1 MARTT
6 RSTTAAAA
14 AAAAAPV
21 APDGPALSTRKTR
34 NNAQPAPLEQ
44 ELELPQSKNKGPGR
58 GRVSA
63 GQRGRYQI
71 QIQKSKSKSTTKAK
85 SAPEEEQS
93 EDEASK
99 GQASAKPELPSAEDD
114 AGEGHSRKE
123 GDNAFLRN
131 AEEEEG
137 KDVLQEEGD
146 DVLIPNT
153 KEEGG
158 EDVFEEKEGE
168 DVFMPNAEEEGGE
181 DVFQEEGN
189 DVFMRNAE
197 AEGGEDV
204 FREEGDVFMPNAEEA
219 EAEGGDPFQENKVET
234 AWVPPPPRSP
244 ARGERVTRSS
254 PGRPRPAWHGGDAR
268 RLEFETTGDLDGW
281 DPSRRRQRAPVDEDD
296 EDEGLSGNPHLN
308 NLSPGPRVQTRMHSA
323 RHNASRPSSPHAHP
337 LASPRTPMNSRVR
350 SPPAATPLPP
360 SSPFRTSPPL
370 ESDADDSD
378 DDYGR
383 QQEEKRRLAAKR
395 LARGFPSPPT
405 VDTEEEDL
413 EDEREFEASIALPAP
428 KKRTAAANAKT
439 VTRARPAAKKG
450 KGKDKSGVVKESEPP
465 SRQKK
470 GKEKANA
477 KGSDLDSDHT
487 DPQPAKKSKRRTKQK
502 KAAAPAE
509 AYGVDSTD
517 EGEDSD
523 AEGEGEDA
531 AGSKS
536 GPVPQEIR
544 DQLFAA
550 QDAFHN
556 KIAALAEKCGKDPQ
570 VLHQLLGTTPKM
582 ARNLTAWNT
591 WQSWYSEHHPKS
603 KEVDRTEYARISR
616 QAFVDALPNLNKNE
630 LADSALVFETI
641 PWLKKWHEETMA
653 NAINNWRDNGK
664 FKSVVRKAIKP
675 IIHQSRLFHSSLG
688 VHLWGYVIDPN
699 GEASFAFGGT
709 DDFKAVRSEN
719 KFALSSF
726 IKDLEHMFGMQEIK
740 KRGLNPAHHILPK
753 VLPQQEGEAKRDAQR
768 RAFSTI
774 MGAQLRKYVTTER
787 ASKFKMQWSDKFL
800 DLAWESKI
808 RIINYP
814 EVLENSGQII
824 GGKFDLKQV
833 KVTHYDDFLPD
844 LEKANSL
851 PLNAGEG
858 KEDDDDDMVMRI
870 VPWEDDDKT
879 LSLDEQGDVGLV
891 VATDGRCLRR
901 VRHSPAF
908 NKAVVAEGVKT
919 AKKPRKD
926 EGLRRPKE
934 QARRAPAPPPP
945 PASRPVAGPS
955 RYRGD
960 ELPAPNNRTGETS
973 QAGRHWYYLSPD
985 PRYSREAEGIDQY
998 PRDPSP
1004 RYTPSAPPRANAG
1017 RYSPPPRANAT
1028 IRNSPPPR
1036 GDGTRYLPPAPS
1048 RANTAARH
1056 SPPPRAYSPPPPPR
1070 ANAAARHSPPP
1081 RTYSPR
1087 AYSPPPRAYSPSPP
1101 PRANAGPRYPPES
1114 RGNAARYPPPLRA
1127 APYAR
1132 GEGGAVIHR
1141 RVKLEDQ
1148 PGSSRSAALDERL
1161 ALAPAAPRDRSSR
1174 TAALDQ
1180 GAPAAPHAGSSRS
1193 AALDQRLALPVALP
1207 RPESSRSAALDQRAP
1222 PPHAGS
1228 SRDNRPQQGDRTAQT
1243 YPRLDLAERPP
1254 APKRKHNDAGSLPT
1268 DRDAKRSRLQD
1279 DEALRP
1285 GQLDVYKLR
1294 FRVSSG
1300 VPKVFYATGFRRVGK
1315 WSRADML
1322 LYYEFRHP
1330 DRGDVLVHIP
1340 KDSTPVFVSEQDRQ
1354 RYESEI
1360 SIHGLEDF

>member
-1 MARTT
+1 MVGGSKIRKVAVHVTSVTCRAALGYRTGIRDVIGNSVPSAEFETLRSLLPTTMSLVRLDGRVADGGGGAGAGRGYQRSVLCNVMKIANLERQEWVSEAEKGGRATWWTYVGAANLMAGTGGDAAGEERLGDQPTAGGKT
-6 RSTTAAAA
+6 RGGVPLRAGIASVRVSRRDRAGEEKMGNQPKRGGRVRRGAPRREGMHLEADNVEARRGWNGAGLLTAASIVQPTFLFRDEKGGMNCRDSYIEKKRGHLKARGHRRQWGKLKFM
-14 AAAAAPV
+14 V
-21 APDGPALSTRKTR
+21 SK
-34 NNAQPAPLEQ
+34 PAPLEQ

-58 GRVSA
+58 GRAPANAAATKSKSK
-63 GQRGRYQI
+63 
-71 QIQKSKSKSTTKAK
+71 KSKSKSTTKAK
-85 SAPEEEQS
+85 SAPEEEES

-153 KEEGG
+153 KEEGD

-168 DVFMPNAEEEGGE
+168 DVFMPNTEEEGGE

-204 FREEGDVFMPNAEEA
+204 FREEGNVFMPNAEEA

-281 DPSRRRQRAPVDEDD
+281 DLSRRRQRAPVDEDD

-308 NLSPGPRVQTRMHSA
+308 NLSPRPRVQTRMHSA

-450 KGKDKSGVVKESEPP
+450 KGKDKSGVMKESEPP

-726 IKDLEHMFGMQEIK
+726 IAEPS
-740 KRGLNPAHHILPK
+740 GLATLGNLP
-753 VLPQQEGEAKRDAQR
+753 
-768 RAFSTI
+768 
-774 MGAQLRKYVTTER
+774 
-787 ASKFKMQWSDKFL
+787 
-800 DLAWESKI
+800 I
-808 RIINYP
+808 RQH
-814 EVLENSGQII
+814 LLQGQ
-824 GGKFDLKQV
+824 
-833 KVTHYDDFLPD
+833 T
-844 LEKANSL
+844 
-851 PLNAGEG
+851 
-858 KEDDDDDMVMRI
+858 
-870 VPWEDDDKT
+870 
-879 LSLDEQGDVGLV
+879 
-891 VATDGRCLRR
+891 
-901 VRHSPAF
+901 
-908 NKAVVAEGVKT
+908 
-919 AKKPRKD
+919 
-926 EGLRRPKE
+926 
-934 QARRAPAPPPP
+934 
-945 PASRPVAGPS
+945 
-955 RYRGD
+955 
-960 ELPAPNNRTGETS
+960 
-973 QAGRHWYYLSPD
+973 
-985 PRYSREAEGIDQY
+985 
-998 PRDPSP
+998 
-1004 RYTPSAPPRANAG
+1004 
-1017 RYSPPPRANAT
+1017 
-1028 IRNSPPPR
+1028 
-1036 GDGTRYLPPAPS
+1036 
-1048 RANTAARH
+1048 
-1056 SPPPRAYSPPPPPR
+1056 
-1070 ANAAARHSPPP
+1070 
-1081 RTYSPR
+1081 
-1087 AYSPPPRAYSPSPP
+1087 
-1101 PRANAGPRYPPES
+1101 
-1114 RGNAARYPPPLRA
+1114 
-1127 APYAR
+1127 
-1132 GEGGAVIHR
+1132 
-1141 RVKLEDQ
+1141 
-1148 PGSSRSAALDERL
+1148 
-1161 ALAPAAPRDRSSR
+1161 
-1174 TAALDQ
+1174 
-1180 GAPAAPHAGSSRS
+1180 
-1193 AALDQRLALPVALP
+1193 
-1207 RPESSRSAALDQRAP
+1207 
-1222 PPHAGS
+1222 
-1228 SRDNRPQQGDRTAQT
+1228 
-1243 YPRLDLAERPP
+1243 
-1254 APKRKHNDAGSLPT
+1254 
-1268 DRDAKRSRLQD
+1268 
-1279 DEALRP
+1279 
-1285 GQLDVYKLR
+1285 
-1294 FRVSSG
+1294 
-1300 VPKVFYATGFRRVGK
+1300 
-1315 WSRADML
+1315 
-1322 LYYEFRHP
+1322 
-1330 DRGDVLVHIP
+1330 
-1340 KDSTPVFVSEQDRQ
+1340 
-1354 RYESEI
+1354 
-1360 SIHGLEDF
+1360 